1 MSTFTRPLKFITG
14 LFSDKSLTKKAYLN
28 ALTVMLEYAASLLV
42 GFLITPLMVTGL
54 GDYFFGLWQILNRLV
69 GYINPASGR
78 PGFALKATLA
88 NQQASPDHEQKR
100 RYVGSTLV
108 IWLLFLPVLV
118 CLGGVVSWFV
128 PYWIHAPATYVWV
141 VRIVSGLLVTNM
153 IVSTLAS
160 IPQVTLQGE
169 NLGYK
174 RMGLSVI
181 LVFIGGGFTWLALS
195 LGTGILGVAI
205 AVVASTLV
213 TGLFYVWVVKSNT
226 PWFGIA
232 RPRRADVQQML
243 NLSWWFMGWNLVTN
257 LLLASDVVVLGV
269 LDSVESVTNYSL
281 TKYVPETLIGVIV
294 IVVFGIVPGLGGIV
308 GTGDF
313 ERAIRVRNEII
324 SFIWLIATTLGA
336 SILIWNRAF
345 VSLWVG
351 AEHYSGSL
359 PNLLIVVAAM
369 QLALIRSDGHVIDL
383 TLRLSQKVLLG
394 FLSVTVSIVAAS
406 LLVGYFELGIAGL
419 CLGIITGRLIMSL
432 GYPILIGRFLDI
444 KFPNQ
449 SNAIV
454 RPAIVTVLLFLISIG
469 LSTMAAGSSW
479 SGPSGWFVFILSAS
493 ITGALILIVSFY
505 AGLSKTQRLSILRR
519 IRAVIATDESV

>member
-1 MSTFTRPLKFITG
+1 
-14 LFSDKSLTKKAYLN
+14 
-28 ALTVMLEYAASLLV
+28 
-42 GFLITPLMVTGL
+42 
-54 GDYFFGLWQILNRLV
+54 
-69 GYINPASGR
+69 
-78 PGFALKATLA
+78 
-88 NQQASPDHEQKR
+88 
-100 RYVGSTLV
+100 
-108 IWLLFLPVLV
+108 
-118 CLGGVVSWFV
+118 
-128 PYWIHAPATYVWV
+128 
-141 VRIVSGLLVTNM
+141 
-153 IVSTLAS
+153 
-160 IPQVTLQGE
+160 
-169 NLGYK
+169 
-174 RMGLSVI
+174 MGMSVI
-181 LVFIGGGFTWLALS
+181 LVFIGGSFTWLALS
-195 LGTGILGVAI
+195 LGTGNVGDAT
-205 AVVASTLV
+205 AVVASTLL

-294 IVVFGIVPGLGGIV
+294 IVVFGIVPGLGSIV

-345 VSLWVG
+345 VALWVG

-369 QLALIRSDGHVIDL
+369 QLALIRSDGNVIDL

-419 CLGIITGRLIMSL
+419 CLGVITGRLIMSL

-444 KFPNQ
+444 KFSNQ

-469 LSTMAAGSSW
+469 LSNLAAGSSW
-479 SGPSGWFVFILSAS
+479 SGLSGWFVFILSAS
-493 ITGALILIVSFY
+493 ITGALVLIVSFY
-505 AGLSKTQRLSILRR
+505 AGLSKTQRLSIVRR
-519 IRAVIATDESV
+519 IRAVIATDESA